1 MTQQFCLA
9 RFGIEM
15 AWSSERWQTGERTWR
30 RLTAM
35 TRKYINLRYP
45 CQDESAIVRAYK
57 MSLRE
62 GRNRFSSTTKRGIEI
77 PASVPIVTVYVLSTY
92 SCMPFANL
100 LLSHRIMIGRSLHA
114 ERKGIYEW
122 TLTLVRQSRLFLTP
136 RGE

>member
-77 PASVPIVTVYVLSTY
+77 LASVPIVTVYVQ
-92 SCMPFANL
+92 
-100 LLSHRIMIGRSLHA
+100 LHA
-114 ERKGIYEW
+114 FFKFVTLSPYYDWEITPCRKKRH
-122 TLTLVRQSRLFLTP
+122 L
-136 RGE
+136 